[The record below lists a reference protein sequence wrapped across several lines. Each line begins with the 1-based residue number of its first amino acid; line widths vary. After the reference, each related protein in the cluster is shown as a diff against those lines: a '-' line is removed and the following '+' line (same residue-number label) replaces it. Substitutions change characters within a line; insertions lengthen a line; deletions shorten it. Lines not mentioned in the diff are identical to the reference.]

1 MKAGLRWGNGAAA
14 WCRQVREPALKL
26 SKRRFV
32 PGTADEDARR
42 TAGRMTALSPM
53 LALVMLLSFLLGS
66 PLSAQRRRDPL
77 NPLEIDQLR
86 DTMLDP
92 VERLKLYVQFSRD
105 RITKLEQMRS
115 DPKTVDRARQTH
127 DMLEDFL
134 AVYNELNDNID
145 MYVGRKN
152 DIRKP
157 LKLIIE
163 ADTEFQSRL
172 RAIKNAAD
180 TNAAEASQYEFLLT
194 DALDTVDS
202 SADDH
207 RKTVAEVEEYVNK
220 KKKAK

>member
-1 MKAGLRWGNGAAA
+1 MKPEVHWH
-14 WCRQVREPALKL
+14 CRC
-26 SKRRFV
+26 
-32 PGTADEDARR
+32 R
-42 TAGRMTALSPM
+42 TTLG
-53 LALVMLLSFLLGS
+53 LALLLVLPLCS
-66 PLSAQRRRDPL
+66 PLSSQRRRDPL

-86 DTMLDP
+86 DAMLDP
-92 VERLKLYVQFSRD
+92 DERLKLYVTFSRD
-105 RITKLEQMRS
+105 RMTKLEQMRS
-115 DPKTVDRARQTH
+115 DPKAVDRARQTH

-134 AVYNELNDNID
+134 GVYEELNDNID

-163 ADTEFQSRL
+163 ADTEFQSKL
-172 RAIKNAAD
+172 RALKNAAN

-207 RKTVAEVEEYVNK
+207 RKTLAEVGEYMKRNK
-220 KKKAK
+220 KKN